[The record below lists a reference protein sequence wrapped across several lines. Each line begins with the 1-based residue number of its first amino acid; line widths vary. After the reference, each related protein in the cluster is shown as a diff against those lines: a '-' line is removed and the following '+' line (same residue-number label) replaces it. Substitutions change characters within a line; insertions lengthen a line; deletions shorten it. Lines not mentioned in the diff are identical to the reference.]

1 MYRSVTIQQ
10 QMANLIHIIYMYQ
23 SIDQQSTSYL
33 NDIGIILIIRIYTE
47 GKKKRRVN
55 ILGDLI
61 LFIRMFFSILIY
73 KDKNTNLINKFSKF
87 H

>member
-1 MYRSVTIQQ
+1 MFCHFCV
-10 QMANLIHIIYMYQ
+10 
-23 SIDQQSTSYL
+23 
-33 NDIGIILIIRIYTE
+33 GIKISE

-73 KDKNTNLINKFSKF
+73 MDKNTNLINKFLKF

>member
-1 MYRSVTIQQ
+1 MVSVSIFLVLYRY
-10 QMANLIHIIYMYQ
+10 H
-23 SIDQQSTSYL
+23 
-33 NDIGIILIIRIYTE
+33 YTE

-61 LFIRMFFSILIY
+61 LFIRMFFSMLIY
-73 KDKNTNLINKFSKF
+73 KDKNTNLINKFLKF

>member
-1 MYRSVTIQQ
+1 MR
-10 QMANLIHIIYMYQ
+10 
-23 SIDQQSTSYL
+23 
-33 NDIGIILIIRIYTE
+33 TE

-61 LFIRMFFSILIY
+61 LFIQMFFSMLIY
-73 KDKNTNLINKFSKF
+73 KDKNTNLINKFLKF